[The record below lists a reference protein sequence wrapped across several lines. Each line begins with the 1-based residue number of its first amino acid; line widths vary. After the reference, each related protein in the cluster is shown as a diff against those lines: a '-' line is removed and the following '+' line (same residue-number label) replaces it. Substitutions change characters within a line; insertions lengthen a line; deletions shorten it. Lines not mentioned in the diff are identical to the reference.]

1 MQGCPR
7 IRVYGRSLSMLS
19 ALPASVLLRHVPP
32 FRRVRVHREIHHRL
46 HLRPWSPPKRW
57 TGQNG

>member
-46 HLRPWSPPKRW
+46 HLRP
-57 TGQNG
+57 